1 VLVGIDPSSSVPPF
15 EQIRVA
21 IADQARSG
29 GLPAGTRLPTVR
41 RLADDLGVAPGTV
54 ARAYKELEADLVVE
68 TRGRHGTF
76 VSAGRDEAAREA
88 FAAAVDYVRRVRRLG
103 VTDGDAVA
111 YVTRAMTTAVP
122 DPSS

>member
-1 VLVGIDPSSSVPPF
+1 VLIGIDAASSVAPY
-15 EQIRVA
+15 EQIRTT

-29 GLPAGTRLPTVR
+29 ALPTGTRLPTVR

-76 VSAGRDEAAREA
+76 VSAGREAAEREA
-88 FAAAVDYVRRVRRLG
+88 FAAAVDYVRRARRLG
-103 VTDGDAVA
+103 IVDAKVVE
-111 YVTRAMTTAVP
+111 YVTRAIARPTL